1 MTYRNSRALRFAA
14 MACAALTAGLVLV
27 PMDAQALGAGSR
39 KQKPKPQFRIAET
52 ETPRP
57 ADRAFFNY
65 NYFSAVLEGGGSFG
79 SYNGSLSGTF
89 GPTPPGGSASTD
101 MAFIGGDFQIP
112 LTFLLSPAP
121 MTRLPFTPVFGFSGR
136 GHFGNGGTIPFHIHP
151 TPVPSTLTFERESTA
166 TFYGG
171 VRVALG
177 DILGNGSQVVI
188 TPRAGVNI
196 ESGKLIF
203 VTNEAGPVTHLS
215 RSRTATGFHGGFDVD
230 FFFPSGPPTLTGGPR
245 FNPFVGLG
253 VSVDTIPDISLH
265 GRSPRFDYHART
277 DTDVNVTVKGRIGVA
292 FSPN

>member
-1 MTYRNSRALRFAA
+1 MTYRSSRALRLAA
-14 MACAALTAGLVLV
+14 MAGAALAAGLVLV
-27 PMDAQALGAGSR
+27 PVDAQALGTGSR
-39 KQKPKPQFRIAET
+39 KPKPQPYRIAET

-65 NYFSAVLEGGGSFG
+65 NYFSAVVEGGGSFG

-121 MTRLPFTPVFGFSGR
+121 MTRLPFTPVVGFSGR

-151 TPVPSTLTFERESTA
+151 TPVPSILTFERESTA

-171 VRVALG
+171 VRVAVG
-177 DILGNGSQVVI
+177 DILGNGTQVVI

-196 ESGKLIF
+196 ESGKLTF

-215 RSRTATGFHGGFDVD
+215 RSRTATGFHGGIDAD
-230 FFFPSGPPTLTGGPR
+230 FFFPAAGNGT
-245 FNPFVGLG
+245 FVPFVGLG
-253 VSVDTIPDISLH
+253 VSVDTIPNISLA
-265 GRSPRFDYHART
+265 GRSALFDYRAST
-277 DTDVNVTVKGRIGVA
+277 DSDVNITIKGRLGIA
-292 FSPN
+292 FSPR